1 MNYKLILKAAK
12 FSAQKHSRQR
22 KKDKF
27 STPYVNHPIAVS
39 LVISEIGGI
48 KDPEVLAAA
57 LLHDTIEKTETT
69 VEELEAEFGKQ
80 VSEYVVEVSDDK
92 SLPKEERKRKQ
103 IENAKY
109 LSKGAAL
116 IKLGDKISNAKDI
129 IYDPPDNWDK
139 NRRREYLDWAVEVI
153 SNCPKVNEALENTF
167 KMIIKKGRAIL

>member
-1 MNYKLILKAAK
+1 MNYNLILKAAK

-22 KKDKF
+22 KKDEF

-57 LLHDTIEKTETT
+57 LLHDTIENTETT
-69 VEELEAEFGKQ
+69 AEELEAEFGKQ
-80 VSEYVVEVSDDK
+80 VSKYVIEVSDDK

-109 LSKGAAL
+109 LSKGATL
-116 IKLGDKISNAKDI
+116 IRLGDKISNAKDI
-129 IYDPPDNWDK
+129 VYNPPDNCDK

-153 SNCPKVNEALENTF
+153 SNCPQVNDALENRF
-167 KMIIKKGRAIL
+167 KMVIKKGRNII

>member
-1 MNYKLILKAAK
+1 MPSLEQTLKI
-12 FSAQKHSRQR
+12 
-22 KKDKF
+22 KDKF